1 MDPKCAIITGGG
13 GELGKVVSAHFLDMG
28 YSIAIPRYPVGHEE
42 GLAPSRPVVRVLERD
57 ADLTREEDVKEFVQA
72 AGEAFGEIT
81 CLINLAGAYAGGN
94 RVEETSF
101 EEWERMISLNTTTAF
116 LMSRACIPGMR
127 AKGYGRIINIA
138 ALPAVRPTA
147 ERAAYAVAKRGVVT
161 LTEVLHQELKG
172 SGITV
177 NAIAPGILLTEANR
191 RSMPGADTTRW
202 VTPAEIAQLIL
213 FLCSDDARSIS
224 GNTVMVTGSL

>member
-1 MDPKCAIITGGG
+1 
-13 GELGKVVSAHFLDMG
+13 
-28 YSIAIPRYPVGHEE
+28 
-42 GLAPSRPVVRVLERD
+42 
-57 ADLTREEDVKEFVQA
+57 
-72 AGEAFGEIT
+72 
-81 CLINLAGAYAGGN
+81 
-94 RVEETSF
+94 
-101 EEWERMISLNTTTAF
+101 MISLNTTTAF